1 MNHIEILLTKDIF
14 LDFLVF
20 DLVRYI
26 IININICV
34 ESWLY
39 ISKRMF
45 IKYYILCYF
54 ISNNNNNNNSRVLS
68 NALNLN
74 NE

>member
-26 IININICV
+26 IINICV

-54 ISNNNNNNNSRVLS
+54 ISNNNNNNSRVLS